1 MKETVLDF
9 QCRICGSRVH
19 GEILFPEERMLGL
32 REKFRYIRCGGC
44 GCLQLANPPNE
55 MAKYYPRNY
64 YAFQTDSPNR
74 ADRFPWR
81 RRLLYFPI
89 TARRLGWPTLCGRV
103 LQKFGSGPSIP
114 HSLRMIVWPLSRKS
128 PILDIGCANG
138 RELFAIRACGFSN
151 LLGVDPYL
159 PHDVINERGIRIL
172 KQGVENVSGKFDL
185 IMLHHVFEH
194 LADPINMLSK
204 ARELLSPR
212 GQILIRI
219 PLSDSQTAIDY
230 GEKWVQLDAPRHFFL
245 HTRKS
250 MEILARRVGFEIAKV
265 QYDSEE
271 FQFIGSEL
279 YSRTDMSLQ
288 EFYADYEANY
298 KKHFQPDDKQNF
310 RERAILLNKK
320 ARGDQAGFCLVQ
332 A

>member
-1 MKETVLDF
+1 M
-9 QCRICGSRVH
+9 R
-19 GEILFPEERMLGL
+19 
-32 REKFRYIRCGGC
+32 
-44 GCLQLANPPNE
+44 
-55 MAKYYPRNY
+55 
-64 YAFQTDSPNR
+64 
-74 ADRFPWR
+74 
-81 RRLLYFPI
+81 
-89 TARRLGWPTLCGRV
+89 
-103 LQKFGSGPSIP
+103 
-114 HSLRMIVWPLSRKS
+114 PLSRKS

-138 RELFAIRACGFSN
+138 RELFAIRACGFQN

-159 PHDVINERGIRIL
+159 SENVIDKKGIRIL
-172 KQGVENVSGKFDL
+172 KQVVEDVRGKFDL

-194 LADPINMLSK
+194 LADPLGMLEK
-204 ARELLSPR
+204 IKGLLSAK

-219 PLSDSQTAIDY
+219 PLADSQTAIKY

-288 EFYADYEANY
+288 EFYSNYESNY
-298 KKHFQPDDKQNF
+298 PQIFQPEEARFF
-310 RERAILLNKK
+310 RDQASQLNEIEQ
-320 ARGDQAGFCLVQ
+320 GDQAGFCLVNSGE
-332 A
+332 

>member
-1 MKETVLDF
+1 MQDF
-9 QCRICGSRVH
+9 QCAVCSSPQSA
-19 GEILFPEERMLGL
+19 GELFPLERMLGL

-138 RELFAIRACGFSN
+138 RELFAIRACGFEN
-151 LLGVDPYL
+151 LIGVDPYL
-159 PHDVINERGIRIL
+159 SENVIDKKGIRIL
-172 KQGVENVSGKFDL
+172 KQSVEEVRGKFDL

-194 LADPINMLSK
+194 LADPLWMLEK
-204 ARELLSPR
+204 IKGLLSAK

-219 PLSDSQTAIDY
+219 PLADSQTAIKY

-250 MEILARRVGFEIAKV
+250 MEILARRVGLEIAKV

-288 EFYADYEANY
+288 EFYSNYDANY
-298 KKHFQPDDKQNF
+298 KKYFQPDEVQKF
-310 RERAILLNKK
+310 REKSKLLNQSEQ
-320 ARGDQAGFCLVQ
+320 GDQAGFCLVRI
-332 A
+332 